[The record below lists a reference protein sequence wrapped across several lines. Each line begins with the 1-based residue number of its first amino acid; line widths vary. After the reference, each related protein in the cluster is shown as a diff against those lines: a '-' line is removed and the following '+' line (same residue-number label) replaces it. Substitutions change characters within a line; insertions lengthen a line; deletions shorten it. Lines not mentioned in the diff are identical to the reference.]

1 MYLFFV
7 FIKDFEPIIRVR
19 RRKRT
24 RNINKKGKDLILL
37 QKKRNFRC
45 LIFGLL
51 VVDMC
56 FIMFFG
62 IHYLKKA
69 IPDTIYLRS
78 GEKAGISEMLD
89 YPFVTYSESI
99 DVSKNGSYQ
108 IPCYFLDMIYL
119 KDVQVK
125 TEDEKWVSVCGM
137 PVGLYMET
145 QGVLVVDTGEITD
158 KDGVQ
163 AEPAAHI
170 AKSGDYILEV
180 NGTPVFRKKD
190 LIQNIEACNGKTME
204 LLVNRNGEEI
214 PLSIS
219 PVLDQNDEYKLGLWV
234 RDNTQGIG
242 TMTYIDEEGKFGAL
256 GHGISDTDTGE
267 LLDISQGELY
277 EAEIV
282 SIQKGEKGI
291 PGELSGYIEY
301 EQEKKIGTIEKNT
314 GLGIFGKVSDV
325 ERLPHEKVM
334 VGYSQEVKEGKAKLL
349 TNLNGEVKAYD
360 IEITEIYWNKSD
372 TNKAFEIQ
380 VTDPKLLEETGGI
393 VQGMSGSPIL
403 QDGKLIGAV
412 THVFVQDSSKGY
424 GIFIEN
430 ML

>member
-1 MYLFFV
+1 M
-7 FIKDFEPIIRVR
+7 
-19 RRKRT
+19 
-24 RNINKKGKDLILL
+24 
-37 QKKRNFRC
+37 QKKHNYRL
-45 LIFGLL
+45 LIFVLL
-51 VVDMC
+51 LADMC
-56 FIMFFG
+56 FMTVFG
-62 IHYLKKA
+62 IRYLKKA
-69 IPDTIYLRS
+69 IPDTIYIRQGQETGVS
-78 GEKAGISEMLD
+78 QMLD
-89 YPFVTYSESI
+89 YPFVTYSKSI

-108 IPCYFLDMIYL
+108 IPCYFLDMFYL
-119 KDVQVK
+119 KDVQVE
-125 TEDEKWVSVCGM
+125 TADEKWVSVCGM
-137 PVGLYMET
+137 PAGLYMET
-145 QGVLVVDTGEITD
+145 EGVLVVDTGEITG

-163 AEPAAHI
+163 AEPAEHI

-180 NGTPVFRKKD
+180 NGTPVFGKKD
-190 LIQNIEACNGKTME
+190 LIKNIEASHGETVE
-204 LLVNRNGEEI
+204 LLVNRNGEQI

-242 TMTYIDEEGKFGAL
+242 TMTYIDENGKFGAL

-267 LLDISQGELY
+267 LLDISEGELY
-277 EAEIV
+277 ETEIV
-282 SIQKGEKGI
+282 SIKKGAKGM

-314 GLGIFGKVSDV
+314 ELGIFGEVFDV
-325 ERLPHEKVM
+325 ERLPHKKVM
-334 VGYSQEVKEGKAKLL
+334 VGYQQEVKEGKAKLL
-349 TNLNGEVKAYD
+349 TNLNKEVKTYD
-360 IEITEIYWNKSD
+360 IEITEIYRNKSK

>member
-1 MYLFFV
+1 M
-7 FIKDFEPIIRVR
+7 
-19 RRKRT
+19 
-24 RNINKKGKDLILL
+24 
-37 QKKRNFRC
+37 QKKHNYRL
-45 LIFGLL
+45 LIFVLL
-51 VVDMC
+51 LADMC
-56 FIMFFG
+56 FMTVFG
-62 IHYLKKA
+62 IRYLKKA
-69 IPDTIYLRS
+69 IPDTIYIRQGQETGVS
-78 GEKAGISEMLD
+78 QMLD
-89 YPFVTYSESI
+89 YPFVTYSKSI

-108 IPCYFLDMIYL
+108 IPCYFLDMFYL
-119 KDVQVK
+119 KDVQVE
-125 TEDEKWVSVCGM
+125 TADEKWVSVCGM
-137 PVGLYMET
+137 PAGLYMET
-145 QGVLVVDTGEITD
+145 EGVLVVDTGEITG

-163 AEPAAHI
+163 AEPAEHI

-180 NGTPVFRKKD
+180 NGTPVLGKKD
-190 LIQNIEACNGKTME
+190 LIKNIEASHGETVE
-204 LLVNRNGEEI
+204 LLVNRNGEQI

-242 TMTYIDEEGKFGAL
+242 TMTYIDENGKFGAL

-267 LLDISQGELY
+267 LLDISEGELY

-282 SIQKGEKGI
+282 SIKKGAKGM

-314 GLGIFGKVSDV
+314 ELGIFGEVFDV
-325 ERLPHEKVM
+325 KRLPHKKVM
-334 VGYSQEVKEGKAKLL
+334 VGYQQEVKEGKAKLL
-349 TNLNGEVKAYD
+349 TNLNKEVKTYD
-360 IEITEIYWNKSD
+360 IEITEIYRNKSK